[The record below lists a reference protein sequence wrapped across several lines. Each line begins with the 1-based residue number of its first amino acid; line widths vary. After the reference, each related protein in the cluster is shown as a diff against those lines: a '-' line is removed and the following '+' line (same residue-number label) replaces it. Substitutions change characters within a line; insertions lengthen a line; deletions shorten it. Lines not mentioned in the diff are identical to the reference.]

1 MVLILNPN
9 LEVSPA
15 ARVTAPDFLVLH
27 GKLKVGRIYKREA
40 AINPATQWVWAI
52 TGVYDGPELMARSGL
67 TATHEEAMAA
77 LKDSWQRWLAW
88 AQLSEPESEF
98 RESPSVAPGDS
109 AETKTEDDDLSGV
122 LREAH
127 LAARG

>member
-1 MVLILNPN
+1 MALVLKPN
-9 LEVSPA
+9 LEVSPT
-15 ARVTAPDFLVLH
+15 ARVTAPDFLAMH
-27 GKLKVGRIYKREA
+27 GELKVGRIYKREA

-77 LKDSWQRWLAW
+77 LNDSWQRWLAW
-88 AQLSEPESEF
+88 AELSEPESEL

>member
-1 MVLILNPN
+1 MTLVLKPN

-15 ARVTAPDFLVLH
+15 ARVTAPDFIILH
-27 GKLKVGRIYKREA
+27 GELKVGRIYKREA
-40 AINPATQWVWAI
+40 AINPAAQWVWAI
-52 TGVYDGPELMARSGL
+52 TGVYDGPKPMVRSGL

-88 AQLSEPESEF
+88 AELSEPGSEL
-98 RESPSVAPGDS
+98 RESPSVAPGEP
-109 AETKTEDDDLSGV
+109 AEPETEDDELSGV

>member
-1 MVLILNPN
+1 MALIQKPN
-9 LEVSPA
+9 VEVSPA
-15 ARVTAPDFLVLH
+15 ARVTAPDFLVFH
-27 GKLKVGRIYKREA
+27 GALKVGRIYKREA
-40 AINPATQWVWAI
+40 AINPATQWAWAV

-88 AQLSEPESEF
+88 AKLSEPESEL
-98 RESPSVAPGDS
+98 RESPSVAPGEL
-109 AETKTEDDDLSGV
+109 AETKTEDDELSGV